1 MRALFA
7 VLLLFA
13 FLLVLQPIPVNAVSG
28 CLPNTCSVTIER
40 TISTNLWGVTVASDI
55 VNLTTVPNA
64 QISHLAVGIPANVSN
79 SLRTATAS
87 AGGISLQVSR
97 TRMTIPSGYPAAG
110 QTYTSLDVTFPT
122 AETGKFQFNLTTVYS
137 GLLTYSAGGNG
148 FTFAT
153 SPFPLVDGTYNAT
166 SALSMKI
173 GDWQSVKI
181 PFPANRTVTCSA
193 SNCTSSLSS
202 INAFN
207 ATVWQVTFAS
217 SATQNVLTV
226 SAGRLIQIFP
236 TGTLQVTDS
245 YNVTNLGPTL
255 SSLAFKVPKGV
266 SSITENYVL
275 GLEIDQP
282 ETTPTPT
289 VNSDGTST
297 VTFTPSFGSVPF
309 NQSFR
314 AKIFYTLSPSAY
326 ISTSSLGTFT
336 VNFALFNNVQFYASS
351 LQTRIVTP
359 SGFRLNSVTGQT
371 PQTSGSQMLFLTTN
385 ASPLSNLGFSLTYQL
400 DPFWASLSPLSWAAL
415 VELALAGSVIAVWK
429 GPGAGA
435 ALGVPVQLITKF
447 VDLYDEKSSMRLESD
462 KMEEDVARGA
472 LNRFDYKQRR
482 RSLDRRLNE
491 IEQALAPVKRDL
503 SSVTP
508 RFQDLVKRIERA
520 EAELQVTR
528 TTSADLKNQ
537 YRGGKMSR
545 DLYESLSSDLARRKE
560 KAQQSID
567 TAIINLR
574 EEIR

>member
-1 MRALFA
+1 MRALVVA
-7 VLLLFA
+7 LLLMTIVLLALPGPA
-13 FLLVLQPIPVNAVSG
+13 RAASPTTCAQSACNAII
-28 CLPNTCSVTIER
+28 TR
-40 TISTNLWGVTVASDI
+40 TIATNSWGVTVVSDK
-55 VNLTTVPNA
+55 VVLNSTSPV
-64 QISHLAVGIPANVSN
+64 SHLTIGVPTSVSKDLRSWQANDTN
-79 SLRTATAS
+79 GA
-87 AGGISLQVSR
+87 SLQVSISASNA
-97 TRMTIPSGYPAAG
+97 TF
-110 QTYTSLDVTFPT
+110 TSLDVLFPSLEGNYTFT
-122 AETGKFQFNLTTVYS
+122 LNTVYW
-137 GLLTYSAGGNG
+137 GLLSYSTSASSYTFNINPFPVIDKTYKAAVNTTFTYTGGWSSPRI
-148 FTFAT
+148 T
-153 SPFPLVDGTYNAT
+153 SPFNDTLQTQAYTVP
-166 SALSMKI
+166 SLSPFNTTVWKI
-173 GDWQSVKI
+173 AFS
-181 PFPANRTVTCSA
+181 SA
-193 SNCTSSLSS
+193 SSQN
-202 INAFN
+202 I
-207 ATVWQVTFAS
+207 FA
-217 SATQNVLTV
+217 V
-226 SAGRLIQIFP
+226 SAGRTITITP
-236 TGTLQVTDS
+236 SGSVQVTDG
-245 YNVTNLGPTL
+245 YNLTNLGPTV
-255 SSLAFKVPKGV
+255 SSIAFTVPKGV
-266 SSITENYVL
+266 SSIFEDYVL

-282 ETTPTPT
+282 STTPTPT
-289 VNSDGTST
+289 LNADGTST
-297 VTFTPSFGSVPF
+297 VTFAPSFGSLPF
-309 NQSFR
+309 NQSVKV
-314 AKIFYTLSPSAY
+314 KISYTLSPSTY
-326 ISTSSLGTFT
+326 ISSGSLGTFT
-336 VNFALFNNVQFYASS
+336 LNFALFNNVQFYAPT
-351 LQTRIVTP
+351 LQTKIVTP
-359 SGFRLNSVTGQT
+359 MGFRLNSVTGQT

>member
-1 MRALFA
+1 M
-7 VLLLFA
+7 
-13 FLLVLQPIPVNAVSG
+13 SG
-28 CLPNTCSVTIER
+28 
-40 TISTNLWGVTVASDI
+40 A
-55 VNLTTVPNA
+55 
-64 QISHLAVGIPANVSN
+64 
-79 SLRTATAS
+79 
-87 AGGISLQVSR
+87 SLQVSISASNA
-97 TRMTIPSGYPAAG
+97 TF
-110 QTYTSLDVTFPT
+110 TSLDVLFPSLEANYTFT
-122 AETGKFQFNLTTVYS
+122 LDTVYW
-137 GLLTYSAGGNG
+137 GLLSYSTSASSYTFNINPFPVIDKTYKAAVDT
-148 FTFAT
+148 TFAYTGGWSSPRIT
-153 SPFPLVDGTYNAT
+153 SPFNDTLQSQPYTL
-166 SALSMKI
+166 LSLNPFNTTVWKI
-173 GDWQSVKI
+173 AFS
-181 PFPANRTVTCSA
+181 SA
-193 SNCTSSLSS
+193 SSQN
-202 INAFN
+202 I
-207 ATVWQVTFAS
+207 FA
-217 SATQNVLTV
+217 V
-226 SAGRLIQIFP
+226 SAGRTIAITPSGSVQI
-236 TGTLQVTDS
+236 TDG
-245 YNVTNLGPTL
+245 YNLTNLGPTV
-255 SSLAFKVPKGV
+255 SSIAFTVPKGV
-266 SSITENYVL
+266 SNIFEDYVL

-282 ETTPTPT
+282 STTPTPT
-289 VNSDGTST
+289 LNADGTSN
-297 VTFTPSFGSVPF
+297 VAFTPSFGSLPF
-309 NQSFR
+309 NQSVKV
-314 AKIFYTLSPSAY
+314 KISYTLSPSTY
-326 ISTSSLGTFT
+326 ISSGSLGTFT
-336 VNFALFNNVQFYASS
+336 LKFALFNNVQFYAPT
-351 LQTRIVTP
+351 LQARIVTP
-359 SGFRLNSVTGQT
+359 MGFRLNSVTGQT
-371 PQTSGSQMLFLTTN
+371 PETSGSQMLFLTTN
-385 ASPLSNLGFSLTYQL
+385 ASPLSNLDFSMTYQL

-429 GPGAGA
+429 GPGAGG

>member
-1 MRALFA
+1 MRALVVA
-7 VLLLFA
+7 LLL
-13 FLLVLQPIPVNAVSG
+13 LVIVVVALPRPATAASACTVSACNASI
-28 CLPNTCSVTIER
+28 THTIA
-40 TISTNLWGVTVASDI
+40 TNSWGVTVVTDTVVLKSTSSVSQLSIGVPAS
-55 VNLTTVPNA
+55 
-64 QISHLAVGIPANVSN
+64 ISKDLRSWQANDTSGAN
-79 SLRTATAS
+79 
-87 AGGISLQVSR
+87 LQVSIS
-97 TRMTIPSGYPAAG
+97 TSNATF
-110 QTYTSLDVTFPT
+110 TSLDVLFPSLKGNYTFT
-122 AETGKFQFNLTTVYS
+122 LNTVYW
-137 GLLTYSAGGNG
+137 GLLSYNSSPSGYAFRIN
-148 FTFAT
+148 
-153 SPFPLVDGTYNAT
+153 PFPVITNYNAAVNT
-166 SALSMKI
+166 TFTYTGGWSSPQVTLPFTAALQSEAYRVPNLNLFNTTIWNI
-173 GDWQSVKI
+173 GFS
-181 PFPANRTVTCSA
+181 SA
-193 SNCTSSLSS
+193 SSQN
-202 INAFN
+202 I
-207 ATVWQVTFAS
+207 FA
-217 SATQNVLTV
+217 V
-226 SAGRLIQIFP
+226 SAGRTITISP
-236 TGTLQVTDS
+236 SDSVQVTDD
-245 YNVTNLGPTL
+245 YNLTNLGPTV
-255 SSLAFKVPKGV
+255 SSIAFTVPKGV
-266 SSITENYVL
+266 SNIFEDYVL

-282 ETTPTPT
+282 STTPTPT
-289 VNSDGTST
+289 ANTDGTST
-297 VTFTPSFGSVPF
+297 VMFTPSFGSLPY
-309 NQSFR
+309 NQSVKV
-314 AKIFYTLSPSAY
+314 KISYLLSPSTY
-326 ISTSSLGTFT
+326 ISSGSLGTFT
-336 VNFALFNNVQFYASS
+336 LNFALFNNVQFYVPS
-351 LQTRIVTP
+351 LRTKILNP
-359 SGFRLNSVTGQT
+359 MGFRLNSVVGQT
-371 PQTSGSQMLFLTTN
+371 PQNTGGQMLFQTTN
-385 ASPLSNLGFSLTYQL
+385 VSPLSNLGFSMTYQL

-429 GPGAGA
+429 GPGAGG